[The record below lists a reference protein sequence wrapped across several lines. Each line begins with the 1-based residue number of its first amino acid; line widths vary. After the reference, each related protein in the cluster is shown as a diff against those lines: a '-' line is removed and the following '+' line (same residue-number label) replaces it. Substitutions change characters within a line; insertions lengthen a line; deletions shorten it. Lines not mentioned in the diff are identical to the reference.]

1 MYYCQHLDNIGQAFC
16 SRLDVLNKLFD
27 SVKEVLWF
35 MYYKAIVKWISKQ
48 NGGRVSPPPEGTRYC
63 PLIKI
68 DNFAENP
75 DWSIDF
81 VCTKL
86 NKDTMFIEFTS
97 LSEEA
102 PLHLLSIN
110 EVYGIYEGKK
120 KVAELK
126 LI

>member
-1 MYYCQHLDNIGQAFC
+1 
-16 SRLDVLNKLFD
+16 
-27 SVKEVLWF
+27 

-75 DWSIDF
+75 YWSIDF

-110 EVYGIYEGKK
+110 DVYGIYEGNK

-126 LI
+126 MM

>member
-1 MYYCQHLDNIGQAFC
+1 
-16 SRLDVLNKLFD
+16 
-27 SVKEVLWF
+27 
-35 MYYKAIVKWISKQ
+35 MYYKAIVKWISKE

-68 DNFAENP
+68 DNF

-97 LSEEA
+97 LSKEA
-102 PLHLLSIN
+102 PLHLLSMN
-110 EVYGIYEGKK
+110 EVYGVYEGKK

-126 LI
+126 IMQ